1 MQKMDTTQKHSFILF
16 TVLLF
21 FLLPVPL
28 SAQQHAEYPN
38 EKPKQKLLEWSS
50 YFQLRYTGIEDG
62 DDLYA
67 LRRFKVMLEGS
78 LKPHVQYYVQGI
90 FKDGNESSTDG
101 SPYLQEAWIK
111 YTAWKYGH
119 LTVGQF
125 KPPFGL
131 ERFTP
136 DWKLATLDRSQATDH
151 LIPNGQLGDSFAR
164 DYGAQLDSWLAAK
177 RLYYAA
183 AVFSGNGANVSF
195 RGNGPLIS
203 GRLIGVL
210 YKSPPHSG
218 RQDRITLGGAVSTRR
233 DHDQDFAPALPG
245 TAALGYTHFSGRDTR
260 ANLEASADFSPVS
273 LRSEY
278 FYAWFDPNRAPLVRV
293 RASGF
298 YVQGAVHFCRKFQ
311 GVAKY
316 EGFNPDRSVRNKYD
330 MRWTTLGLNWFIR
343 EDRIRLGADYVFKR
357 EAVDSF
363 PNNAVL
369 VQFQYFLH

>member
-1 MQKMDTTQKHSFILF
+1 MYKKNAAYEHA
-16 TVLLF
+16 
-21 FLLPVPL
+21 FLLKIILLCLVLPVSL
-28 SAQQHAEYPN
+28 FAQERAEYPN
-38 EKPKQKLLEWSS
+38 EEPKAKPVEWSS
-50 YFQLRYTGIEDG
+50 YFQLRYTGIEDR

-67 LRRFKVMLEGS
+67 FRRFKVMLRGS
-78 LKPHVQYYVQGI
+78 LKPHLQYYVQGI
-90 FKDGNESSTDG
+90 FKDGNESNTDG

-111 YTAWKYGH
+111 YTGWKYGH

-125 KPPFGL
+125 KPPFGM

-136 DWKLATLDRSQATDH
+136 DWKLATLDRSQVTDH

-164 DYGAQLDSWLAAK
+164 DYGAQLDAWLARK

-183 AVFSGNGANVSF
+183 ALFSGNGANNSF
-195 RGNGPLIS
+195 KGNGPLIA

-218 RQDRITLGGAVSTRR
+218 KQNRITLGGAVSTRK
-233 DHDQDFAPALPG
+233 DHQQDFAATLPG
-245 TAALGYTHFSGRDTR
+245 TAALGYTRFSGRDTR
-260 ANLEASADFSPVS
+260 ANLQASADFSPVS
-273 LRSEY
+273 LRGEY
-278 FYAWFDPNRAPLVRV
+278 FHGWFDPNRAPLVRV

-298 YVQGAVHFCRKFQ
+298 YVQGAVRFCRKFQ
-311 GVAKY
+311 GVSKY
-316 EGFNPDRSVRNKYD
+316 EGFNPDRGVRNKYD
-330 MRWTTLGLNWFIR
+330 QRWTTLGLNWFIR
-343 EDRIRLGADYVFKR
+343 QDRIRLGVDYVFKH

>member
-1 MQKMDTTQKHSFILF
+1 MQRADPANKHR
-16 TVLLF
+16 
-21 FLLPVPL
+21 FLLGILLLCFVLPVSL
-28 SAQQHAEYPN
+28 AAQQHAEYPHG
-38 EKPKQKLLEWSS
+38 EPKAKLLEWSS
-50 YFQLRYTGIEDG
+50 YLQLRYTGIEDG
-62 DDLYA
+62 EDLYA
-67 LRRFKVMLEGS
+67 LRRLKLMLRGS
-78 LKPHVQYYVQGI
+78 LKPHLQYYVQGI
-90 FKDGNESSTDG
+90 FKDGNESNTDG

-125 KPPFGL
+125 KPPFGM

-136 DWKLATLDRSQATDH
+136 DWKLPTIDRSQATDH

-164 DYGAQLDSWLAAK
+164 DYGAQLDAWLVTK
-177 RLYYAA
+177 RLYYAT
-183 AVFSGNGANVSF
+183 AVFSGNGANMSF
-195 RGNGPLIS
+195 KGNGPLVT
-203 GRLIGVL
+203 GRLVGVL
-210 YKSPPHSG
+210 YRSPPHSG
-218 RQDRITLGGAVSTRR
+218 RQDRITLGGAVSTRK

-260 ANLEASADFSPVS
+260 ANLQASADFSPVS

-278 FYAWFDPNRAPLVRV
+278 FYAWFDPDRAPLVRM

-298 YVQGAVHFCRKFQ
+298 YVQGAMRFCRKFQ

-316 EGFNPDRSVRNKYD
+316 ETFNPDRAVRNKYD
-330 MRWTTLGLNWFIR
+330 LRWTTLGLNWFIR
-343 EDRIRLGADYVFKR
+343 QDRIRLGADYVFKR

-369 VQFQYFLH
+369 VQFQYFIH

>member
-1 MQKMDTTQKHSFILF
+1 MDSTNRHSFLAS
-16 TVLLF
+16 LLLLCL
-21 FLLPVPL
+21 LLPISL
-28 SAQQHAEYPN
+28 LAQEQAEYPN
-38 EKPKQKLLEWSS
+38 GKLKPKLLEWSS
-50 YFQLRYTGIEDG
+50 YFQLRYTGIEAR

-67 LRRFKVMLEGS
+67 LRRFKVMLRGS
-78 LKPHVQYYVQGI
+78 LKPHVQYYVQGL

-125 KPPFGL
+125 KPPFGM

-164 DYGAQLDSWLAAK
+164 DYGAQLDAWLARK
-177 RLYYAA
+177 RLHYAA
-183 AVFSGNGANVSF
+183 GVFSGNGANTSF
-195 RGNGPLIS
+195 KGNGPLVA
-203 GRLIGVL
+203 GRLVGVL
-210 YKSPPHSG
+210 YQSPAHRG
-218 RQDRITLGGAVSTRR
+218 KQDRVTLGGAVSTREN
-233 DHDQDFAPALPG
+233 HQQDFAPALPG
-245 TAALGYTHFSGRDTR
+245 TAALGYSQFSGRDTR
-260 ANLEASADFSPVS
+260 VNLQASADFNPVS

-298 YVQGAVHFCRKFQ
+298 YVQAAVRFCRKFQ

-316 EGFNPDRSVRNKYD
+316 EGFNPDRSVRNQYD
-330 MRWTTLGLNWFIR
+330 LRWTTLGLNWFIR
-343 EDRIRLGADYVFKR
+343 KDRIRLGADYVFKQ

-369 VQFQYFLH
+369 VQFQYFIR